1 MVVCFHW
8 DFAKMIHKVL
18 PRLKGIAQKC
28 ATLVEIYA
36 RHEDKTLMNWMRVNT
51 DDQAPGSGM
60 NNLN

>member
-1 MVVCFHW
+1 
-8 DFAKMIHKVL
+8 MIHKVL